1 MNSELS
7 GDHIVRNFLEVSA
20 RFLSLCAFI
29 SAAVAQE
36 LAPDALIKA
45 IAEDVIASIKQ
56 DAELTRDPAK
66 VATLVEAKV
75 LPHFDFAHTTRI
87 AMGVNWRRATPEQRE
102 RLTLEFRT
110 LLVRT
115 YSTALSSYRDQAI
128 EVKPVRARPDDTQ
141 VTVRSEIRQPGAE
154 AMAIDY
160 DMEKTPDG
168 WKVFDIR
175 IGGASLAATYRETF
189 SEVVRNHGVDGLIE
203 LLSNKN
209 RQGAPARV
217 NT

>member
-7 GDHIVRNFLEVSA
+7 GDHIVRNFLQVSA

-56 DAELTRDPAK
+56 DAELTRNPAK
-66 VATLVEAKV
+66 VATFVETKV

-128 EVKPVRARPDDTQ
+128 EVKPVRARPEDTQ